1 MTTLAEKLEK
11 MTVPERQA
19 LLLKTTRES
28 HEILKSKLRDQ
39 SYSVVPNIVNILE
52 AIIRYLETDAEA
64 KP

>member
-1 MTTLAEKLEK
+1 MTIAEKLQK
-11 MTVPERQA
+11 MTVQERQA

-52 AIIRYLETDAEA
+52 ALLRYLETEA
-64 KP
+64 ASKS